1 MIGGRIKMAN
11 IDLDDIERR
20 MDGALDALSREFG
33 GLRTGR
39 ASASLLEPLSVEAY
53 GAQTPI
59 NQVSTISVPEA
70 RMLTVQV
77 WDQGLVKNVEKS
89 IRESNLGLNPQ
100 TEGNLVR
107 VPIPDLSE
115 ERRVE
120 LTKIAGKYA
129 EQGRVAVRNVRRD
142 GMDQLKKSEKAGDI
156 SQDDQRLYSDEIQ
169 ELTDAH
175 IKKVDETL
183 QTKEGEILQV

>member
-156 SQDDQRLYSDEIQ
+156 SQYDQRLYSDEIQ

-183 QTKEGEILQV
+183 QTKESEILQV

>member
-183 QTKEGEILQV
+183 QTKESEILKV